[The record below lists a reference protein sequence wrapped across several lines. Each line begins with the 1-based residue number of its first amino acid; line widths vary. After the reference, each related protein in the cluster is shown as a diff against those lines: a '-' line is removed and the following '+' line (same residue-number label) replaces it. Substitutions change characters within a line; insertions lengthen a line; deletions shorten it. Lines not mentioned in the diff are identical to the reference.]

1 MAAVATN
8 TGAPSVSPADD
19 PTTLVPVLATLGGD
33 LVTFSPATQEV
44 RVTTLVAATPAD
56 VEAVLDAPAA
66 YRQAIPALVRT
77 DVVGRR
83 PHAGA
88 TDDRLVEWEME
99 IPLFNLAG
107 KMWVSRD
114 GQRVVLDLVEGNFA
128 PGQLVFSWAAA
139 GPGRTVVSLR
149 AHVNNQA
156 GGWLIKRLVARSRF
170 AGAAVNATSAYVA
183 ARATAALAEHPR
195 DAEARRPRAAPSPPA
210 MSAIDGR
217 ALGECLLGPH
227 GTGAG
232 AVGLVKRAPSGRLAL
247 VSVAV
252 PTRLAAPDALTR
264 LGAPES
270 WRAFPGW
277 KRVERLPATTSTP
290 VTDGGVV
297 VVDVEVHD
305 NIPFVD
311 FDARWRAW
319 PGANPRAQAIDG
331 DGRGAIFGWDAAERG
346 GAKPPPAAVVLS
358 MDPRLENLGYVPRKF
373 IAAEPLL
380 EQGLSLA
387 LAYVDAM
394 SAKEAIEAAAAAG
407 PPGNQ
412 KRQ

>member
-1 MAAVATN
+1 MAAVTTSA
-8 TGAPSVSPADD
+8 GAPSVSTADN
-19 PTTLVPVLATLGGD
+19 PTTLVPVLAALGGD
-33 LVTFSPATQEV
+33 LVTFSAATQEV

-56 VEAVLDAPAA
+56 VQAVLDAPAA
-66 YRQAIPALVRT
+66 YRQAIPALIRT

-83 PHAGA
+83 AHAGA

-99 IPLFNLAG
+99 IPLFNLSG
-107 KMWVSRD
+107 KMWVVSD

-128 PGQLVFSWAAA
+128 PGQLVFTWAAA

-149 AHVNNQA
+149 ARVNNQA

-195 DAEARRPRAAPSPPA
+195 DAEARRPRAPPSPPA
-210 MSAIDGR
+210 LSAIDGR
-217 ALGECLLGPH
+217 ALGECLLGPQ

-232 AVGLVKRAPSGRLAL
+232 AVGLIKRAPSGRLAL
-247 VSVAV
+247 ASVAV
-252 PTRLAAPDALTR
+252 PTRLAPADALAR

-277 KRVERLPATTSTP
+277 KRVERLPATAPAPATAGA
-290 VTDGGVV
+290 VE
-297 VVDVEVHD
+297 VEVHD

-319 PGANPRAQAIDG
+319 PGPNPRAQAIDG
-331 DGRGAIFGWDAAERG
+331 DGRGAIFGWDVAQRG
-346 GAKPPPAAVVLS
+346 GATPSPAAAVVLS
-358 MDPRLENLGYVPRKF
+358 MDPRLETLGYVPRKF

-394 SAKEAIEAAAAAG
+394 SAAEAIESAATASR
-407 PPGNQ
+407 
-412 KRQ
+412 KH